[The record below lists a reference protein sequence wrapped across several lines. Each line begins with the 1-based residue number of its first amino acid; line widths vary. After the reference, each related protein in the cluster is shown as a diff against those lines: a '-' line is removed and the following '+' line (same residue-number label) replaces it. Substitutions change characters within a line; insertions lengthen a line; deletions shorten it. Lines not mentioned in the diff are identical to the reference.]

1 MSTLRWCYFCEG
13 WCNVVYTRTKHLC
26 IVHLLSLNLGM
37 SVGTTVIGV
46 ANGPKDLF
54 SAAPPSWGRGAN
66 MFFWKMSWNVVK
78 QKTIINKFLTP
89 PIPPPP
95 TPLRWCGRVRGVR
108 KQLIPG
114 FGPLQATFAKDT
126 FSFEEPFYEI
136 WSFIKS
142 GHAHTQTHTH
152 TVRWLVF
159 KNKNQVDEEA
169 IRWG

>member
-54 SAAPPSWGRGAN
+54 SAPPPLGKGGKYVFLKNVLKCRKTKNNNKQIFDAPPSP
-66 MFFWKMSWNVVK
+66 
-78 QKTIINKFLTP
+78 QP
-89 PIPPPP
+89 
-95 TPLRWCGRVRGVR
+95 PLRWCGGVRGVR

-126 FSFEEPFYEI
+126 FSFEEPFYEKRSRRRRTKEQKKKI
-136 WSFIKS
+136 MMEIAV
-142 GHAHTQTHTH
+142 H
-152 TVRWLVF
+152 
-159 KNKNQVDEEA
+159 
-169 IRWG
+169 